1 MAVTGLP
8 DYRPPI
14 EQSLRCVC
22 GLRYVVFTGAPFPF
36 NEAAFEA
43 SRERAEVLSARFIDA
58 RETPWLIRSCG
69 DILMLVEAVETDQSP
84 NDPIAKLDKL

>member
-1 MAVTGLP
+1 MITGLP

-36 NEAAFEA
+36 NERAFEA
-43 SRERAEVLSARFIDA
+43 SRERAEWRGARFIDA
-58 RETPWLIRSCG
+58 RETPWLICSCG
-69 DILMLVEAVETDQSP
+69 EVLMFVEDAAAVVM
-84 NDPIAKLDKL
+84 

>member
-22 GLRYVVFTGAPFPF
+22 GQRFVVYLGAPSPF
-36 NEAAFEA
+36 NERAFEA
-43 SRERAEVLSARFIDA
+43 ARERAEQMGARFIDA
-58 RETPWLIRSCG
+58 RSTPCLICSCG
-69 DILMLVEAVETDQSP
+69 EVLIFVEDAAAMVM
-84 NDPIAKLDKL
+84 